1 MIWTPHVTVA
11 AVIEQ
16 QGRFLL
22 VEETTE
28 DGVRF
33 NQPAGH
39 WEPGETLA
47 EAVVRETREETAY
60 VFAPEY
66 LVGIYSWHR
75 PRKEITYLRFAY
87 AGQLGVF
94 DPAQPL
100 DVGILRAVW
109 MTRDEVYESRAQHRS
124 PLVIQNIEDFLAGRR
139 YPMEMVHHY
148 GPLPDA
154 VAGRPGDGPG
164 PDGSEES

>member
-22 VEETTE
+22 VEEMTE

-47 EAVVRETREETAY
+47 EAVVRETREEAAY
-60 VFAPEY
+60 AFTPES
-66 LVGIYSWHR
+66 LVGIYSWHH
-75 PRKEITYLRFAY
+75 PRKDITYLRFTY
-87 AGQLGVF
+87 TGQLGAF
-94 DPAQPL
+94 DPAQAL
-100 DVGILRAVW
+100 DEGILRAVW
-109 MTRDEVYESRAQHRS
+109 MTREEVYASRERHRS
-124 PLVIQNIEDFLAGRR
+124 PLVVQNIEDFLAGRR
-139 YPMEMVHHY
+139 YPIEIVHHY
-148 GPLPDA
+148 D
-154 VAGRPGDGPG
+154 
-164 PDGSEES
+164 

>member
-22 VEETTE
+22 VEEVTE

-47 EAVVRETREETAY
+47 EAVARETREEAAY
-60 VFAPEY
+60 GFTPEY

-75 PRKEITYLRFAY
+75 PRKDITYLRFTY
-87 AGQLGVF
+87 AGQLGAF
-94 DPAQPL
+94 DPDQAL
-100 DVGILRAVW
+100 DEGILRAVW
-109 MTRDEVYESRAQHRS
+109 LTHEEVYASRERHRS
-124 PLVIQNIEDFLAGRR
+124 PLVLQNIEDFLAGRR
-139 YPMEMVHHY
+139 YPMEIVHHY
-148 GPLPDA
+148 D
-154 VAGRPGDGPG
+154 
-164 PDGSEES
+164 